1 MARARR
7 GKDRL
12 LGAVFSTSSITL
24 LSADTGLG
32 KTMVA
37 LGIAFAI
44 ALGRDFLHWRARRK
58 ARALFLDGEMP
69 TDLIKERSLAA
80 CGWFGVEGRG

>member
-1 MARARR
+1 
-7 GKDRL
+7 
-12 LGAVFSTSSITL
+12 
-24 LSADTGLG
+24 
-32 KTMVA
+32 MVA

-58 ARALFLDGEMP
+58 ARVLFLDGEMP
-69 TDLIKERSLAA
+69 TDLIKERSLTA